1 MPLPGP
7 VLESLKRIVG
17 ERNVI
22 HHHNDLVIFERDAS
36 IADALPDVV
45 VLPGNRDQLVEVVK
59 LAARHAI
66 PVVPRG
72 AGTGL
77 SGGAV
82 TLHGGIALQVTRMRR
97 ILELDPEA
105 RTALLEPGVVNS
117 DLQAAAARHRLFY
130 APDPSSQK
138 ACTIG
143 GNVAENSGGPHCLY
157 YGVTTN
163 HVLGL
168 EAVFADGTVAWVG
181 GDAPDRPGLDL
192 LGLMVGSE
200 GTLCTITKVKVR
212 LLPVPESIVTMMAA
226 FPDIETASQA
236 VSEVIGHQI
245 VPAALEMMDQ
255 VTIGAVEAHY
265 KAGYPTDAGAVLLV
279 EVDGLEESCD
289 ELIDT
294 IGGLLDRNQAFNV
307 RKAEDAAERE
317 LLWAGRKG
325 AIGALGRIK
334 PNYYLHDG
342 VVPRTKLPAVL
353 RRVSEIGREYDLP
366 VANVFH
372 AGDGNLHPNILFD
385 MREKGVLERV
395 EDAGE
400 QMLKAVVDNGGTLS
414 GEHGIGIEKNAFMPW
429 IYSPDDLEA
438 MQRVKRVLDPDGR
451 LNPGK
456 IFPDPDHPNPRLRAR
471 VGLATEARWW

>member
-22 HHHNDLVIFERDAS
+22 HHHDDLVIFERDAS

-45 VLPGNRDQLVEVVK
+45 VLPGSRDELVEVVK

-157 YGVTTN
+157 YGVTT
-163 HVLGL
+163 
-168 EAVFADGTVAWVG
+168 
-181 GDAPDRPGLDL
+181 
-192 LGLMVGSE
+192 
-200 GTLCTITKVKVR
+200 I
-212 LLPVPESIVTMMAA
+212 
-226 FPDIETASQA
+226 
-236 VSEVIGHQI
+236 
-245 VPAALEMMDQ
+245 
-255 VTIGAVEAHY
+255 
-265 KAGYPTDAGAVLLV
+265 
-279 EVDGLEESCD
+279 
-289 ELIDT
+289 
-294 IGGLLDRNQAFNV
+294 
-307 RKAEDAAERE
+307 
-317 LLWAGRKG
+317 
-325 AIGALGRIK
+325 
-334 PNYYLHDG
+334 
-342 VVPRTKLPAVL
+342 
-353 RRVSEIGREYDLP
+353 
-366 VANVFH
+366 
-372 AGDGNLHPNILFD
+372 
-385 MREKGVLERV
+385 
-395 EDAGE
+395 
-400 QMLKAVVDNGGTLS
+400 
-414 GEHGIGIEKNAFMPW
+414 
-429 IYSPDDLEA
+429 
-438 MQRVKRVLDPDGR
+438 
-451 LNPGK
+451 
-456 IFPDPDHPNPRLRAR
+456 
-471 VGLATEARWW
+471 